1 MNRAPFQ
8 PRLIPHTFRL
18 CFSLKKTV
26 NRTCKTISIK
36 PLNIQM
42 MRLITLLQVSFGL
55 NPSQFLPWML
65 PRHCPS
71 LPLRRWVTAWFS
83 RLRAMLNS

>member
-1 MNRAPFQ
+1 MQDNQHQTPEHPDDAP
-8 PRLIPHTFRL
+8 
-18 CFSLKKTV
+18 SV
-26 NRTCKTISIK
+26 
-36 PLNIQM
+36 
-42 MRLITLLQVSFGL
+42 TLLQVSFGVE
-55 NPSQFLPWML
+55 PESVFTPWML